1 MHVITSLS
9 EIKKYT
15 AHLRSSGKTIGF
27 VPTMGALHAG
37 HLQLVRAAR
46 CQNDVTVCS
55 IFVNPTQ
62 FNNAEDYRLY
72 PRLLEEDNQLL
83 EAANCDILF
92 VPASAEIY
100 PEPTLVQFNFGLLEQ
115 VMEGKYRPGHFNG
128 VAIVVSKLFHLVN
141 PTRAYFG
148 QKDLQQYTILNQ
160 LVRDLNFD
168 LEMVCHPIVR
178 EPDGLAMSSRNRR
191 LSPEQ
196 RLIAVH
202 LYKALTLAAEL
213 LQTQNIAQVKE
224 TVAHYLSQF
233 DAIQAEYFEV
243 VNVKNLQPLTE
254 LNHSGGAALCIA
266 AYLGDI
272 RLIDNIILP

>member
-9 EIKKYT
+9 EIKKHT

-37 HLQLVRAAR
+37 HLQLLRAAAR
-46 CQNDVTVCS
+46 QNNVTVCS

-72 PRLLEEDNQLL
+72 PRLLEEDARIL
-83 EAANCDILF
+83 EEEKCDILF
-92 VPASAEIY
+92 SPAATDMY
-100 PEPTLVQFNFGLLEQ
+100 PETTQLRFDFGSLEH

-141 PTRAYFG
+141 PHRAYFG

-160 LVRDLNFD
+160 LVRDLDFD

-178 EPDGLAMSSRNRR
+178 EADGLAMSSRNRR
-191 LSPEQ
+191 LNPEQ
-196 RLIAVH
+196 RLVAVH
-202 LYKALTLAAEL
+202 LYKALMLAAEL
-213 LQTQNIAQVKE
+213 LQTQDIVQVKE
-224 TVAHYLSQF
+224 TVADYLRQF
-233 DAIQAEYFEV
+233 EAIQPEYFEV
-243 VNVKNLQPLTE
+243 VNVKNLQPLAE
-254 LNHSGGAALCIA
+254 LDGSGGAALCIA